1 MAPND
6 FDALRGRHELIAAQS
21 RLVEAVLAPPG
32 SDLAAMAPQGL
43 TPLPGIRGGLARAL
57 GVYRSGA
64 CVLSERVL
72 TPIYPRLRA
81 RMEAQ
86 DAGSFAALAWSCWRQ
101 RGPSQADLGEW
112 GEALI
117 DRLAQ
122 AERDGLPAAWTAIAR
137 LEWALHQ
144 AERQPE
150 SRVDL
155 GSLALLGRLPQE
167 ALRLTLS
174 ESVVLQPC
182 EGVALREVAALPD
195 ERFGKGPRVALM
207 VWREGWRGRV
217 IALDMATLRWCEALR
232 GGLDLERALMAAG
245 PGFDFC
251 AWLPAAVRHGWLGR
265 VESIDLVV
273 SHPLI
278 PRG

>member
-1 MAPND
+1 MASND
-6 FDALRGRHELIAAQS
+6 LDALRERHELLAAQS
-21 RLVEAVLAPPG
+21 RLVDAVLAPPG
-32 SDLAAMAPQGL
+32 TDPAGMAPPGL
-43 TPLPGIRGGLARAL
+43 TPLPGIQGGLARAL
-57 GVYRSGA
+57 GVYRTGA
-64 CVLSERVL
+64 CALSERAL
-72 TPIYPRLRA
+72 TPIFPRLRA

-101 RGPSQADLGEW
+101 RGPSQADLGDS
-112 GEALI
+112 GEVLI

-150 SRVDL
+150 SPADL

-174 ESVVLQPC
+174 DRVVLQSC
-182 EGVALREVAALPD
+182 EGAALREVVALPE
-195 ERFGKGPRVALM
+195 ERFGKGPRIALM

-232 GGLDLERALMAAG
+232 DGLDLERALMAAG

-251 AWLPAAVRHGWLGR
+251 AWLPAAVKRGWLGR
-265 VESIDLVV
+265 VESIDLVT

-278 PRG
+278 PRA